1 MLIFLAPLALLAA
14 LWLWHPLLRTGKKYY
29 AIAVIAT
36 AIAIKNGD
44 QKAAAAKPRLNANAR
59 RLPSRPRVVMRSPRI
74 TTVDKLMT
82 APNR

>member
-36 AIAIKNGD
+36 ATLGALAALLIWAIRNNTG
-44 QKAAAAKPRLNANAR
+44 R
-59 RLPSRPRVVMRSPRI
+59 
-74 TTVDKLMT
+74 
-82 APNR
+82 